1 MKIQK
6 WLVPG
11 RHNNYH
17 PHALRPIGLSI
28 LVLLLIFINGSYNFT
43 VARKLQVLGYAT
55 SISPYEIV
63 ALTNQERANRGLGA
77 LSNNAQLT
85 QAAQSKAQHMFANNY
100 WAHNAPDGTTPWYFI
115 SASGYSYTTAG
126 ENLAKDFN
134 TSAGVM
140 NGWMNSPG
148 HQANVLGASF
158 KDMGVAVVDGTL
170 QGSQTTLVVALY
182 AAPTAPAPAPAPA
195 APTAPKPV
203 APSAPQQQAAA
214 QAPQQTNPAVETA
227 PPPLETPPSTSEP
240 LQSSSN
246 QKQVKPAG
254 SGVPSPSSPEVF
266 TNYIIDEPISF
277 REKFNWAQSFSLYTL
292 SIVFLLMVLK
302 HTVVWRTQRRGWRH
316 IWMRAHPAAQY
327 GLIFVAMIA
336 SVASGTGVI
345 R

>member
-6 WLVPG
+6 WLLPG

-17 PHALRPIGLSI
+17 PHALRPIGLSV
-28 LVLLLIFINGSYNFT
+28 LVLLLVVINGSYNFST
-43 VARKLQVLGYAT
+43 AKKFQVLGYAT

-63 ALTNQERANRGLGA
+63 ALTNQERTSRGLGA
-77 LSNNAQLT
+77 LANNAQLT
-85 QAAQSKAQHMFANNY
+85 RAAQAKADHMFANNY

-115 SASGYSYTTAG
+115 NASGYSYSTAG
-126 ENLAKDFN
+126 ENLAKDFD

-158 KDMGVAVVDGTL
+158 KDIGVAVVNGTL
-170 QGSQTTLVVALY
+170 LGSQTTLVVAMY
-182 AAPTAPAPAPAPA
+182 AAPTTAPAPAPAPTA
-195 APTAPKPV
+195 SSAPKKQSV
-203 APSAPQQQAAA
+203 A
-214 QAPQQTNPAVETA
+214 QASPPTNPAPVPA
-227 PPPLETPPSTSEP
+227 PETPASDTSVPTPQPTE
-240 LQSSSN
+240 SAS
-246 QKQVKPAG
+246 VKPAG
-254 SGVPSPSSPEVF
+254 SDVPSPSSPEVF
-266 TNYIIDEPISF
+266 TNYIIDEPISV
-277 REKFNWAQSFSLYTL
+277 REQFNWAQNFSLYTL

-316 IWMRAHPAAQY
+316 IWLRAHPAAQY
-327 GLIFVAMIA
+327 GLIVVAMIA